1 MADDDL
7 IVWGV
12 ESTRTMRVHWMLHE
26 LGLAYETRPIGS
38 RTGET
43 NTDAY
48 ARLNPRQKI
57 PVLQHGPV
65 VLSESASIALYLS
78 ERFAAPDGFHVPRD
92 AVGRARLNEW
102 CFFVMTE
109 LDAHT
114 LYVIRRHD
122 GLKEIYGEAPIAVAA
137 AERYFLKQL
146 DAMAGQVG
154 EHGDFLL
161 GAHCSV
167 ADILMMTCL
176 DWACFYG
183 IPLPAAWQGY
193 QARFDDRPAY
203 RQAFAANYSKRAFA
217 DARP

>member
-1 MADDDL
+1 MADDSL

-26 LGLAYETRPIGS
+26 LGLVYETRPIGS

-57 PVLQHGPV
+57 PVLQHGPL
-65 VLSESASIALYLS
+65 VLSESAPIALYLS
-78 ERFAAPDGFHVPRD
+78 EEFPTAEAFHVPRD
-92 AVGRARLNEW
+92 PAGRAKLNEW
-102 CFFVMTE
+102 CFFIMTE

-122 GLKEIYGEAPIAVAA
+122 GLKEIYGEAPTAVAA
-137 AERYFLKQL
+137 AETYFLKQL
-146 DAMAGQVG
+146 DAMAARAGADG
-154 EHGDFLL
+154 GFLL
-161 GAHCSV
+161 GPDCSV
-167 ADILMMTCL
+167 ADVLMMTCL
-176 DWACFYG
+176 DWACFYD
-183 IPLPAAWQGY
+183 IELPAAWQAY

-203 RQAFAANYSKRAFA
+203 RAAFAANYSTRSFA